1 VDRFQVVGFESHD
14 YLAYVISD
22 LDAQQNL
29 QLAADLAPALREYLA
44 AQAG

>member
-1 VDRFQVVGFESHD
+1 VVGFQSHD